1 MALTLKKR
9 LFADAIMLGETNTE
23 AAITA
28 GYSKNTAAQAGSRL
42 AKDEDVSDYI
52 QAKKAEKKQVA
63 EKTVHVKRNVVDP
76 REALIELLN
85 DPDPNIVLKVA
96 STLMPYYHAKVEAS
110 GKKETQRTNAKQAT
124 TTGRFATLSNQSE
137 LAASK
142 IQ

>member
-9 LFADAIMLGETNTE
+9 LFADAVMLGETNTK
-23 AAITA
+23 AAVTA

-42 AKDEDVSDYI
+42 AKDDDVNDYI
-52 QAKKAEKKQVA
+52 QAKKTEKKQVA
-63 EKTVHVKRNVVDP
+63 EKTVHVKRNVADP

-85 DPDPNIVLKVA
+85 DPDPNIVLKAA

-110 GKKETQRTNAKQAT
+110 GKKETAKTNAIKAT
-124 TTGRFATLSNQSE
+124 KTGRFATLGQQSN
-137 LAASK
+137 K